1 MLEKFN
7 TYINDIDVDYWKN
20 LCEKEGELRLYRKG
34 EKFAE
39 VGEVCQ
45 YIGYVKSGTLKYVAY
60 SSDNTEH
67 EPGLEFSGE
76 FVADYLFS
84 MYGQKSLVAIVA
96 VEDSEI
102 NCISIDKLNS
112 LAEKND
118 KIRSII
124 MHSTEALFATV
135 YSRYLDQHTKSP
147 QERYND
153 LISKHSDIFELFS
166 LKDIASYL
174 NVTPT
179 HLSRLRKNI

>member
-1 MLEKFN
+1 MTEKFN
-7 TYINDIDVDYWKN
+7 TYINGIDVDFWKE
-20 LCEKEGELRLYRKG
+20 LCEKEGELRLYRQG

-67 EPGLEFSGE
+67 VTGLEFSGE
-76 FVADYLFS
+76 FVADYPFS
-84 MYGQKSLVAIVA
+84 IYGQKSLVDIVV

-102 NCISIDKLNS
+102 NCILVDKLKS
-112 LAEKND
+112 LAENND
-118 KIRSII
+118 KIRNII

-135 YSRYLDQHTKSP
+135 YTRYLDLHTKSP
-147 QERYND
+147 QERYNS
-153 LISKHSDIFELFS
+153 LISKHSDILKLFS

-174 NVTPT
+174 NITPT